1 MARQV
6 YKTSGIEEYVIVGN
20 DVLMRCNIPSFVAD
34 FVSVVSWED
43 SEGREFHAQSN
54 HGKWCKEYFKDD
66 RGKKLQP
73 IEQNLVLASFS
84 CCHICM
90 LFHILVYAIQCFSVA
105 GQDYRVTVHEES
117 VILGNAALLKC
128 YLPSFV
134 ADFLSV
140 TAWVDSEG
148 LTYHFGSGEN
158 LGNSRL

>member
-6 YKTSGIEEYVIVGN
+6 YKTSGNEEYVIVGN

-84 CCHICM
+84 NCHIYLYVVSYFSVCYSM
-90 LFHILVYAIQCFSVA
+90 LFSGWTGLPGDGARRVSHSGQCGTAQV
-105 GQDYRVTVHEES
+105 QP
-117 VILGNAALLKC
+117 ALLRGR
-128 YLPSFV
+128 
-134 ADFLSV
+134 LS
-140 TAWVDSEG
+140 
-148 LTYHFGSGEN
+148 
-158 LGNSRL
+158 

>member
-1 MARQV
+1 MPSPTMVNGARSISKMTVERSYNQLN
-6 YKTSGIEEYVIVGN
+6 KTWFWRFSLFVI
-20 DVLMRCNIPSFVAD
+20 F
-34 FVSVVSWED
+34 
-43 SEGREFHAQSN
+43 
-54 HGKWCKEYFKDD
+54 
-66 RGKKLQP
+66 
-73 IEQNLVLASFS
+73 
-84 CCHICM
+84 ICM

-128 YLPSFV
+128 NLPSFV